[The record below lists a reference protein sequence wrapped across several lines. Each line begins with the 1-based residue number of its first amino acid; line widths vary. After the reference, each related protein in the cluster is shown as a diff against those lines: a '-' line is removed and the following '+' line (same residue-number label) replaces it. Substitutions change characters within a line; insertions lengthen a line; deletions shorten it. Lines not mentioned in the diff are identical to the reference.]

1 MQVGALDRRLTIQA
15 FTTTR
20 DPESNE
26 EIQTWADLATVW
38 ANRRDVSAREFFA
51 AGARNTEQVSL
62 FTIRWR
68 PGLTSTL
75 RVIQDGQTFGITGVS
90 EIGRRQYLALQ
101 AKAVNSNA
109 TA

>member
-1 MQVGALDRRLTIQA
+1 MQVGALDRRLTIQG
-15 FTTTR
+15 FTSTR
-20 DPESNE
+20 DPETNE

-38 ANRRDVSAREFFA
+38 ANRRDVSAREFFS
-51 AGARNTEQVSL
+51 AGGENTEQQSV

-68 PGLTSTL
+68 AGLTSSL
-75 RVIQDGQTFGITGVS
+75 RLIQNGQTFDVTGVS

-109 TA
+109 TE

>member
-1 MQVGALDRRLTIQA
+1 MQVGALDRRLTIQG

-26 EIQTWADLATVW
+26 EIQTWADLGTVW
-38 ANRRDVSAREFFA
+38 ANKRDVSAREFFS
-51 AGARNTEQVSL
+51 AGSDNSEQVSV

-68 PGLTSTL
+68 TGLTSLL
-75 RVIQDGQTFGITGVS
+75 RVIYEGQVFDITGFS

-109 TA
+109 TG